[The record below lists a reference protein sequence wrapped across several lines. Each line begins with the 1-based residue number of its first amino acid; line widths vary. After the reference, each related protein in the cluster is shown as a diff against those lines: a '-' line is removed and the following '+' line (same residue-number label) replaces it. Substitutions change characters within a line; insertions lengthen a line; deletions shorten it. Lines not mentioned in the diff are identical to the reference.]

1 MNKQFENMQ
10 KLAFGKILI
19 NESTKKMTKSAFTTQ
34 IKEMILNEMN
44 EAKKDKKD
52 KEADVAPQDPEAET
66 PDVATAPEVST
77 EVPIEEPTSDDMTT
91 DEEGKMDPL
100 VKKAQDDFNKA
111 YASAKAL
118 GDEKLT
124 TQMGNTVMMLV
135 RTHILGG
142 KQAVAEG
149 MEEINDKIYE
159 KISAE
164 VSDEAYNRFI
174 DAASAISNDLI
185 SKGFEA
191 KDIYDY
197 LNNITLNEA

>member
-44 EAKKDKKD
+44 EAKKDK
-52 KEADVAPQDPEAET
+52 ADVAPQDPEAET

-149 MEEINDKIYE
+149 MEGINDEIYND
-159 KISAE
+159 IDLA

>member
-10 KLAFGKILI
+10 KLAFGKKLL
-19 NESTKKMTKSAFTTQ
+19 NESAEKMTKSAFKKH
-34 IKEMILNEMN
+34 IKEMILNEIS
-44 EAKKDKKD
+44 EAKNKKKD
-52 KEADVAPQDPEAET
+52 EEDVAPQDPEAET
-66 PDVATAPEVST
+66 PDVASAPEVST
-77 EVPIEEPTSDDMTT
+77 EVPIVEPTLDDMTT

-142 KQAVAEG
+142 KQ
-149 MEEINDKIYE
+149 
-159 KISAE
+159 
-164 VSDEAYNRFI
+164 
-174 DAASAISNDLI
+174 
-185 SKGFEA
+185 
-191 KDIYDY
+191 
-197 LNNITLNEA
+197 

>member
-10 KLAFGKILI
+10 KLVFGKILI

-44 EAKKDKKD
+44 EAKKKKD
-52 KEADVAPQDPEAET
+52 EEADVAPQDPEAET

-111 YASAKAL
+111 YASDKAL

-142 KQAVAEG
+142 KQ
-149 MEEINDKIYE
+149 
-159 KISAE
+159 
-164 VSDEAYNRFI
+164 
-174 DAASAISNDLI
+174 
-185 SKGFEA
+185 
-191 KDIYDY
+191 
-197 LNNITLNEA
+197 

>member
-10 KLAFGKILI
+10 KLAFGKKLL
-19 NESTKKMTKSAFTTQ
+19 NESAEKMTKSAFKKH
-34 IKEMILNEMN
+34 IKEMILNEIS
-44 EAKKDKKD
+44 EAKKKKKD
-52 KEADVAPQDPEAET
+52 EEDVAPQDPEAET
-66 PDVATAPEVST
+66 PDVASAPEVST
-77 EVPIEEPTSDDMTT
+77 EVPIVEPTLDDMTT

-142 KQAVAEG
+142 KQ
-149 MEEINDKIYE
+149 
-159 KISAE
+159 
-164 VSDEAYNRFI
+164 
-174 DAASAISNDLI
+174 
-185 SKGFEA
+185 
-191 KDIYDY
+191 
-197 LNNITLNEA
+197 

>member
-142 KQAVAEG
+142 KQ
-149 MEEINDKIYE
+149 
-159 KISAE
+159 
-164 VSDEAYNRFI
+164 
-174 DAASAISNDLI
+174 
-185 SKGFEA
+185 
-191 KDIYDY
+191 
-197 LNNITLNEA
+197 